1 MITLYFIL
9 LTGTFL
15 IGYMDNK
22 NITAFVIIAIF
33 GAVYF
38 VEEIKEKRKNKN
50 EKAKF
55 KRLRETQK
63 RNARKHNKYIQRSRN
78 RGIA

>member
-1 MITLYFIL
+1 MIILYFIIL
-9 LTGTFL
+9 IGAFI

-38 VEEIKEKRKNKN
+38 VEEIKERKNKN
-50 EKAKF
+50 EEAKY

-63 RNARKHNKYIQRSRN
+63 RNARKHNKYIQRSGN
-78 RGIA
+78 RGIN

>member
-1 MITLYFIL
+1 MIILYFII
-9 LTGTFL
+9 L
-15 IGYMDNK
+15 IGAFIMGYMDDK

-38 VEEIKEKRKNKN
+38 VEKIKEKRKNKN

-55 KRLRETQK
+55 ERLRETQK

-78 RGIA
+78 RGIN